1 MRACVCVPFNAKKAL
16 AQAVTICNI
25 WKLEKLVL
33 YLIKFKQQLN
43 DTKQQHKQTTKKMLQ
58 KFFDKVVD

>member
-1 MRACVCVPFNAKKAL
+1 MRACTPVPYTAKETV
-16 AQAVTICNI
+16 AQAVTIDKI
-25 WKLEKLVL
+25 WILEKLVL

-43 DTKQQHKQTTKKMLQ
+43 DTNSNTKQTTKKMLQ